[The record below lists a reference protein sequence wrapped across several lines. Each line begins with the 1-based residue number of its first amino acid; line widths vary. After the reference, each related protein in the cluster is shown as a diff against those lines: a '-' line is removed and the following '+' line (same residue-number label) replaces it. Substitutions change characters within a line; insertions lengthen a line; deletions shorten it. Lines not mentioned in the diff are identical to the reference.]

1 MANSDK
7 KLIVAVIGG
16 VTKALRKAYDVLNR
30 NEHLPDV
37 QDTDL
42 PGLGAHIIKALEK
55 DLAEIN
61 ENERFDGLDYE
72 EIIELKDTERKEQL
86 AALQDQAGELLKS
99 LRGPDPVSDDQEE
112 IIDQT
117 DHSQD
122 EDPDVD
128 ADQDEDSDIDQD
140 EDSEDIPKI
149 TDQLLAD
156 LSLKD
161 LIELY
166 NKGTEEIKNLD
177 VNSQEFEIL
186 NIRLVSIKA
195 QIDKIQP

>member
-1 MANSDK
+1 MASNDK
-7 KLIVAVIGG
+7 KVIVAVIGG

-42 PGLGAHIIKALEK
+42 PGLGAHIIKALQK
-55 DLAEIN
+55 DLAELE

-72 EIIELKDTERKEQL
+72 KIVELKDTERKEQL
-86 AALQDQAGELLKS
+86 SALRDQAGELLKS
-99 LRGPDPVSDDQEE
+99 LRDPDPVTDDQQINDEPE
-112 IIDQT
+112 PD
-117 DHSQD
+117 QD
-122 EDPDVD
+122 EDLDTD
-128 ADQDEDSDIDQD
+128 DDQDEDSDTAQD

-166 NKGTEEIKNLD
+166 NKGTQEIKNLD

-186 NIRLVSIKA
+186 NLGLVGIKA